1 MKTNSYYKLLWS
13 MGFFLFWQIKF
24 VFDIICGPLYLRIDI
39 ANKNRM
45 LKEIDKVLYYKSMES
60 MW

>member
-1 MKTNSYYKLLWS
+1 MRASL
-13 MGFFLFWQIKF
+13 
-24 VFDIICGPLYLRIDI
+24 PLRIDI
-39 ANKNRM
+39 ANKNIRM